1 MSDILFGTDG
11 TDADARLGPPSAA
24 PEPAAAPA
32 PDDGAR
38 EVPRDDLTRLLGQVV
53 SLLGQSPAHRHLFVG
68 DLEWLVLP
76 ALLNRQARIWRR
88 ETERGAVPVVYAS
101 WALVNAEVE
110 ARLTQG
116 QNRLKPTEWRSGD
129 IPWLIDLVAPYGGGD
144 NALKELADQVFPG
157 RLLKAIVPAPTGG
170 FAVRE
175 IRGSDASSQEAAA
188 NPAG

>member
-11 TDADARLGPPSAA
+11 ADAEDQAAPPSPPSEPTAA
-24 PEPAAAPA
+24 SASNAGSRDAS
-32 PDDGAR
+32 
-38 EVPRDDLTRLLGQVV
+38 RDDLTRLLGQVV

-88 ETERGAVPVVYAS
+88 ETERGVVPVVYAS
-101 WALVNAEVE
+101 WAMVNAEVE
-110 ARLTQG
+110 ARLVQG

-129 IPWLIDLVAPYGGGD
+129 IPWLIDLVSPYGGGE

-157 RLLKAIVPAPTGG
+157 RLLKAMVPAPTGG

-175 IRGSDASSQEAAA
+175 IRGSEAKSQESV
-188 NPAG
+188 PEPKE